1 MFHPIKQVDV
11 IHVHLNSILSFYS
24 LIFSTNNI
32 HLLSATWSK
41 LHPNAYGLLQN
52 VVSQI
57 ENLEQDSLCPFTL
70 SIRYPSCTSRL
81 IVSFVQYHFLSSK
94 SWGMVWPK
102 IKPQK
107 PSQGIKLD
115 RLCFQKW
122 IVLTLRKVNNKRY
135 CKMKHKIIKKCI
147 TIVLKWQQNAC
158 GWIKF
163 GPLKC
168 YDRVNS

>member
-11 IHVHLNSILSFYS
+11 IHVHLNSILSLYS

-52 VVSQI
+52 VVTV
-57 ENLEQDSLCPFTL
+57 NLEQNSLCPFTL

-81 IVSFVQYHFLSSK
+81 IVSFVQYHFYRQSHEVWYDQKSSHK
-94 SWGMVWPK
+94 NQVRDLNL
-102 IKPQK
+102 IN
-107 PSQGIKLD
+107 
-115 RLCFQKW
+115 CVFKW

-147 TIVLKWQQNAC
+147 TIVLK
-158 GWIKF
+158 
-163 GPLKC
+163 
-168 YDRVNS
+168 